1 MLIDVRIIL
10 LIYLFDEIDVAIWS
24 INIYN
29 IFSKLINKQMFQH
42 LSTQEDGSPK
52 GKTIYVMQNGFPDCI
67 FKMNFIKPITRSDI
81 ADAA

>member
-1 MLIDVRIIL
+1 
-10 LIYLFDEIDVAIWS
+10 
-24 INIYN
+24 
-29 IFSKLINKQMFQH
+29 MFQH